1 MQHLDLGRERGQSVG
16 EEGLRGEEGEQR
28 GGGEREREWWRK
40 CVVKRRG
47 GREERLEVRGL
58 RKSHGEVV
66 EERLELGRGLDA
78 ESLQGD
84 ESALDRVD
92 VLESPTQL
100 EEEEDVVGQFLG
112 IDEVR
117 GRVEEEARDV
127 MKTLLLQEK
136 TTTHSCQKRSHV
148 IVRSG
153 FIQRFPPL
161 QVEWVHVKRL
171 RKTKGNGTYH
181 ERILD
186 RVADIVEF
194 EGERGALAIA
204 HVKELIFKR
213 QVLENRLLHA
223 LCAGIHSLR
232 DGDEPLDC
240 VPFLCSNDGITSSI
254 HSPPVISRSWRFGSN
269 HRAGSIAIPHFG

>member
-1 MQHLDLGRERGQSVG
+1 M
-16 EEGLRGEEGEQR
+16 
-28 GGGEREREWWRK
+28 
-40 CVVKRRG
+40 RR
-47 GREERLEVRGL
+47 
-58 RKSHGEVV
+58 SHGEVV
-66 EERLELGRGLDA
+66 EERLEFGRGLDA
-78 ESLQGD
+78 ESLEGD

-100 EEEEDVVGQFLG
+100 QEEEDVVGQFLG

-117 GRVEEEARDV
+117 RRVEEEARDV

-153 FIQRFPPL
+153 FIKRFPPL

-171 RKTKGNGTYH
+171 RIIKCNGTYH

-223 LCAGIHSLR
+223 FGAGIRSLR
-232 DGDEPLDC
+232 DGDELLDRG
-240 VPFLCSNDGITSSI
+240 PFLCRNDGVASDI
-254 HSPPVISRSWRFGSN
+254 HSPPAISQSWRFGSN
-269 HRAGSIAIPHFG
+269 HRARSIAIPHSGRLSSHVLFDNLLFRQLRNGILVMKPRGLLHHGWGDSAP

>member
-1 MQHLDLGRERGQSVG
+1 MQHLDLRRERGQSVG
-16 EEGLRGEEGEQR
+16 EEGLRGEESQQR

-58 RKSHGEVV
+58 WRSHGEVV
-66 EERLELGRGLDA
+66 EERLEFGRGLDA
-78 ESLQGD
+78 ESLEGG

-136 TTTHSCQKRSHV
+136 TTTHSC
-148 IVRSG
+148 
-153 FIQRFPPL
+153 
-161 QVEWVHVKRL
+161 
-171 RKTKGNGTYH
+171 
-181 ERILD
+181 
-186 RVADIVEF
+186 
-194 EGERGALAIA
+194 
-204 HVKELIFKR
+204 
-213 QVLENRLLHA
+213 
-223 LCAGIHSLR
+223 
-232 DGDEPLDC
+232 
-240 VPFLCSNDGITSSI
+240 
-254 HSPPVISRSWRFGSN
+254 
-269 HRAGSIAIPHFG
+269 